1 MVTKLAENSTDY
13 KSSISS
19 SSGFDYETQT
29 YHSLR
34 QPPPLQLP
42 DQTTPLSV
50 THYVFTLY
58 NANLRTNN
66 NSSSNNNDNFLVD
79 AAQRHRL
86 SLFQLQSY
94 VTRLSSSLRDNIG
107 LKHGDTAFI
116 LSPNSIHVPLLYLSL
131 FAIGVIVSPSNPTS
145 SPGEISRQMQLTSPV
160 IAFATSET
168 AHKLPSLKHPPV
180 LLDSLQFHSL
190 ISTPHSELSK
200 QDRVIIRQSDVAA
213 VLYSSGTTGR
223 VKGVAL
229 THRNLI
235 SSLNGALVPRGG
247 DQFSVTNLA
256 LAPPLVVA
264 MISNSIGD
272 YDLRSLQVVLSG
284 GAPLSIPLMKKFN
297 TLFPNVTL
305 VQAYGLTETTGGVCR
320 TVGPIESKRLG
331 ANGRLTY
338 NCQAKIV
345 DPLTGVGLPP
355 FKHGELW
362 IRGPSIMK
370 GYVHDEMASGA
381 ILTADGW
388 LKTGDLCYFD
398 NEGFLFYVDSIKE
411 LIKCNGYQVP
421 PAELEDLLQSHPDIV
436 EAAVVPYP
444 DEKAGQVPI
453 AFVVRTTGSIIDESI
468 IKEFVAKEV
477 APYKKLRRVS
487 FMDSIPKNATGKVLR
502 KELVKLSLSNGTSSR
517 L

>member
-1 MVTKLAENSTDY
+1 MELWFRVVAMCTVPFFHVYGFFYCLRCLAFGE
-13 KSSISS
+13 
-19 SSGFDYETQT
+19 
-29 YHSLR
+29 SLV
-34 QPPPLQLP
+34 LF
-42 DQTTPLSV
+42 SK
-50 THYVFTLY
+50 F
-58 NANLRTNN
+58 N
-66 NSSSNNNDNFLVD
+66 
-79 AAQRHRL
+79 
-86 SLFQLQSY
+86 FQLMM
-94 VTRLSSSLRDNIG
+94 
-107 LKHGDTAFI
+107 K
-116 LSPNSIHVPLLYLSL
+116 SI
-131 FAIGVIVSPSNPTS
+131 
-145 SPGEISRQMQLTSPV
+145 Q
-160 IAFATSET
+160 
-168 AHKLPSLKHPPV
+168 
-180 LLDSLQFHSL
+180 
-190 ISTPHSELSK
+190 
-200 QDRVIIRQSDVAA
+200 
-213 VLYSSGTTGR
+213 
-223 VKGVAL
+223 
-229 THRNLI
+229 
-235 SSLNGALVPRGG
+235 
-247 DQFSVTNLA
+247 QFSVTNLA